1 MKIYIQGLSVCLAH
15 NRSLVTRDSSS
26 NSRWGHVRL
35 GLVGIGLGGWDS
47 HRFPGGPSDKE
58 PAWQCRRPKR
68 CGFNPLGRKMPWRRE
83 RLPTPVYLPRE
94 SPGQRSLAPVRGV
107 TESPT
112 RLEQWSTRACSGVCC
127 FLSFHHQPLSPAVV
141 SATRGV
147 SRQRWVHSRV
157 GSESSGAQRAACRKR
172 PSGAP
177 HCFIFFFYLKE
188 L

>member
-1 MKIYIQGLSVCLAH
+1 MKIYIQALSMCLAH

-35 GLVGIGLGGWDS
+35 GLVGIGLGGWGC
-47 HRFPGGPSDKE
+47 HRFPGDPGDKE
-58 PAWQCRRPKR
+58 PPWQCRRPKR
-68 CGFNPLGRKMPWRRE
+68 CGFNPLVRKMPWRRE

-107 TESPT
+107 TETPT
-112 RLEQWSTRACSGVCC
+112 RLEQRSTRACSGVCC

-141 SATRGV
+141 SATRGSPGRDGGTLEPV
-147 SRQRWVHSRV
+147 LSLPELRGLPIGRGQV
-157 GSESSGAQRAACRKR
+157 GPPLFC
-172 PSGAP
+172 
-177 HCFIFFFYLKE
+177 FFFYLKE